1 MGVGY
6 EGMDSEAFVQRLLV
20 WKVETLVDVR
30 LHPLSR
36 KKGFSKRSLSELL
49 KAADIDYLHL
59 PALGNP
65 KDNREGFARPGTAEG
80 DAAHSKYK
88 DLLKGADAQSALEQ
102 VTEMAVQ
109 QRVAVLCFEA
119 SERGCHR
126 QFVLEEVKSRMSD
139 LATV

>member
-6 EGMDSEAFVQRLLV
+6 EGTDADTFIRGLV
-20 WKVETLVDVR
+20 AWKVTTLVDVR

-49 KAADIDYLHL
+49 MAEDIGYLHL

-65 KDNREGFARPGTAEG
+65 KDNREGFARPGSPEG
-80 DAAHSKYK
+80 DVAHSRYRE
-88 DLLKGADAQSALEQ
+88 LLATGAAQEAVERITELALGE
-102 VTEMAVQ
+102 
-109 QRVAVLCFEA
+109 RVAVLCFEA

-126 QFVLEEVKSRMSD
+126 QFVLEEVKSRISV